1 MEIIRMEIKV
11 IKDGTTEEMVYNGLE
26 LLEKFASKIVDK
38 SNSSVSSNPHQGN
51 NNTDSLETLQQDNE
65 LLLTFVGT
73 YFTIAPTLKDMVTE
87 YQKIKDSETFRNK
100 IIDREIKG
108 LTGYIEMLDV
118 GKITEKPTDLQILK
132 MQIKSTLEMT
142 VKVLEKLKDTYSKDE
157 NTLRIEM

>member
-26 LLEKFASKIVDK
+26 LLEKFATKLLNQKDNAV
-38 SNSSVSSNPHQGN
+38 
-51 NNTDSLETLQQDNE
+51 TLETLQQDNE

-73 YFTIAPTLKDMVTE
+73 YFTIAPTFKDMVTE

-132 MQIKSTLEMT
+132 MQIKSTLEIT

>member
-1 MEIIRMEIKV
+1 MEIKV

-38 SNSSVSSNPHQGN
+38 SNSAVSLKSDKENSN
-51 NNTDSLETLQQDNE
+51 TVTLETLQQDNE

-73 YFTIAPTLKDMVTE
+73 YFIIAPTFKDMVTE

-118 GKITEKPTDLQILK
+118 GKITDLNVLK
-132 MQIKSTLEMT
+132 IQTQDAFKSTIA
-142 VKVLEKLKDTYSKDE
+142 VLEKLKDTYSKDE

>member
-1 MEIIRMEIKV
+1 MEIKV

-26 LLEKFASKIVDK
+26 LLEKFATKLLNQKDNAV
-38 SNSSVSSNPHQGN
+38 
-51 NNTDSLETLQQDNE
+51 TLETLQQDNE

-73 YFTIAPTLKDMVTE
+73 YFTIAPTFKDMVTE

-132 MQIKSTLEMT
+132 MQIKSTLEIT

>member
-1 MEIIRMEIKV
+1 MEIKV

-38 SNSSVSSNPHQGN
+38 SNSSVSLNPHQGN

-73 YFTIAPTLKDMVTE
+73 YFAIVPTLKDMVSE

-118 GKITEKPTDLQILK
+118 GKITGKPTDLQILK
-132 MQIKSTLEMT
+132 MQIKSTLEIT

-157 NTLRIEM
+157 DTLRIEM

>member
-1 MEIIRMEIKV
+1 MEIKV

-26 LLEKFASKIVDK
+26 LLEKIASKIVDK
-38 SNSSVSSNPHQGN
+38 SNSSVSLKPHQGYN
-51 NNTDSLETLQQDNE
+51 NADSLETLQQDNE

-132 MQIKSTLEMT
+132 IQTQEACESTIA
-142 VKVLEKLKDTYSKDE
+142 VLEKLKDTYSKDE
-157 NTLRIEM
+157 STLRIEI

>member
-1 MEIIRMEIKV
+1 MKIKV

-26 LLEKFASKIVDK
+26 LLEKFATKLLNKNDNAV
-38 SNSSVSSNPHQGN
+38 
-51 NNTDSLETLQQDNE
+51 TLETLQQDND
-65 LLLTFVGT
+65 LYLTFVGT
-73 YFTIAPTLKDMVTE
+73 YLAVAPTLKDMVTE
-87 YQKIKDSETFRNK
+87 YQKIKDSETFRSK
-100 IIDREIKG
+100 IIDREVKR

-132 MQIKSTLEMT
+132 MQIKSTLEIT